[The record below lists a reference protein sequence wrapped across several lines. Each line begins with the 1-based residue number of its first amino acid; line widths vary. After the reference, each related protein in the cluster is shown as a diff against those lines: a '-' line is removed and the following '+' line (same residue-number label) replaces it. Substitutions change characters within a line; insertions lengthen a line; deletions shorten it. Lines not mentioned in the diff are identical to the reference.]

1 MQAPELVRRQSLT
14 VCTADGFVIFLAVRP
29 RAPFIAAVWLLP
41 FQHTP
46 SLTTGSHLTCKGTGP
61 SEGLKSWGSCPGGCC
76 MLSNK
81 PSTNICPALV
91 KNLKH
96 LLSLGSLS

>member
-1 MQAPELVRRQSLT
+1 M
-14 VCTADGFVIFLAVRP
+14 CTADGFVLFLTVRP

-41 FQHTP
+41 FQYTP
-46 SLTTGSHLTCKGTGP
+46 ALTTGSHLTCKGTGP
-61 SEGLKSWGSCPGGCC
+61 SEALKGLKGWGPAQLSVACWQCQPNQDA
-76 MLSNK
+76 LSNK
-81 PSTNICPALV
+81 PYSDICPALI